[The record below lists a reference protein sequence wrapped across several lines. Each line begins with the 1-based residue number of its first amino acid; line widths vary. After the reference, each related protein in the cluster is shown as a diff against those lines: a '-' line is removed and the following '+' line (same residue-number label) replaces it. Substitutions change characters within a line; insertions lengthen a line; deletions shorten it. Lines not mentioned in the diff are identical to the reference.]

1 LKSKDRGF
9 TIDPKKMNF
18 IKGNSYSVEIRKI
31 DDIGKLYEEF
41 GQIEQ
46 IETPLQPDTYWLL
59 ECSLCS
65 PTPSSPL
72 KKGGRGVVGSL
83 RSPTPPAYGKNSGA
97 EEIIVWRKVIAQ
109 NSAELPPV
117 LLLMEE
123 RSKVFIGAHTI
134 LLTLELKTGRVLF
147 KTDLLQGAFLFFHP
161 SEENSLVAAICEFE
175 IYTFD
180 SSGTIVW
187 KLDLPEVIQDVLQV
201 GDVLEVRDLSDQI
214 YRFNINS
221 GLK

>member
-1 LKSKDRGF
+1 
-9 TIDPKKMNF
+9 MNF

-31 DDIGKLYEEF
+31 NDTGKLYEEF

-46 IETPLQPDTYWLL
+46 IETPLQSDTYWLL
-59 ECSLCS
+59 ECSL
-65 PTPSSPL
+65 
-72 KKGGRGVVGSL
+72 
-83 RSPTPPAYGKNSGA
+83 RSPTLHFAEFRKAEPSAYSKNSSV
-97 EEIIVWRKVIAQ
+97 EETIVWRKVIAQ

-117 LLLMEE
+117 LLLMEKN
-123 RSKVFIGAHTI
+123 SKVFVGAYTI

-147 KTDLLQGAFLFFHP
+147 KTDLLQGTFLFFHP

-180 SSGTIVW
+180 SSGTLVW

-201 GDVLEVRDLSDQI
+201 DDTLEIRDLSDQI

-221 GLK
+221 GLKMRSEQTTPI

>member
-1 LKSKDRGF
+1 
-9 TIDPKKMNF
+9 MNF

-31 DDIGKLYEEF
+31 DDSGKLYEEF

-46 IETPLQPDTYWLL
+46 IESPLHSDTYWLL
-59 ECSLCS
+59 ECSLREAVHEVNPPCPPLRKGEARS
-65 PTPSSPL
+65 PTPS
-72 KKGGRGVVGSL
+72 
-83 RSPTPPAYGKNSGA
+83 AYGKNSGVK
-97 EEIIVWRKVIAQ
+97 EIVVWRKVIAQ

-117 LLLMEE
+117 LLLMEKN
-123 RSKVFIGAHTI
+123 SKLFVGGHTI

-147 KTDLLQGAFLFFHP
+147 KTDLLQGTFLFFHP

-180 SSGTIVW
+180 SSGTLVW

-201 GDVLEVRDLSDQI
+201 GDVWEIRDLSDQI
-214 YRFNINS
+214 YRFNISS
-221 GLK
+221 GLKMMR

>member
-1 LKSKDRGF
+1 MCYSKGNNNY
-9 TIDPKKMNF
+9 PGGVQMNF

-31 DDIGKLYEEF
+31 DDSRKLYEEF
-41 GQIEQ
+41 GRIEQ

-59 ECSLCS
+59 ECSL
-65 PTPSSPL
+65 
-72 KKGGRGVVGSL
+72 
-83 RSPTPPAYGKNSGA
+83 RSPTASPYGKNSGA

-117 LLLMEE
+117 LLLMKES
-123 RSKVFIGAHTI
+123 SKVLVGAHTI
-134 LLTLELKTGRVLF
+134 LLTLELKTGRILF
-147 KTDLLQGAFLFFHP
+147 KTDLLQGTFLFFHP

-180 SSGTIVW
+180 SSGTLVW

-214 YRFNINS
+214 YRFNISS

>member
-1 LKSKDRGF
+1 
-9 TIDPKKMNF
+9 MNF
-18 IKGNSYSVEIRKI
+18 IKGNSYSAEIRKL
-31 DDIGKLYEEF
+31 DDSRKLYEEF

-59 ECSLCS
+59 ECSVCFVIPPRNS
-65 PTPSSPL
+65 PTPS
-72 KKGGRGVVGSL
+72 
-83 RSPTPPAYGKNSGA
+83 TYGKNIGT
-97 EEIIVWRKVIAQ
+97 EETIVWRKVIAQ

-123 RSKVFIGAHTI
+123 SSKVLIGAHTI

-147 KTDLLQGAFLFFHP
+147 KTDLLQGTFLFFHP
-161 SEENSLVAAICEFE
+161 SEKDSLVAAICEFE

-180 SSGTIVW
+180 SSGTLVW

-201 GDVLEVRDLSDQI
+201 GDILEVRDLSDQI
-214 YRFNINS
+214 YRFNISS

>member
-1 LKSKDRGF
+1 
-9 TIDPKKMNF
+9 MNF
-18 IKGNSYSVEIRKI
+18 IKGNSYSVEIRKL
-31 DDIGKLYEEF
+31 DDSGKLYEEF
-41 GQIEQ
+41 GRTEQ
-46 IETPLQPDTYWLL
+46 IETPLQSDTYWLL

-65 PTPSSPL
+65 PTFRGAEFRKAEPS
-72 KKGGRGVVGSL
+72 
-83 RSPTPPAYGKNSGA
+83 TYGKNSGT
-97 EEIIVWRKVIAQ
+97 EETIVWRKVIAQ

-123 RSKVFIGAHTI
+123 SSKVLIGAHTI

-147 KTDLLQGAFLFFHP
+147 KTDLLQGTFLFFHP
-161 SEENSLVAAICEFE
+161 SEKDSLVAAICEFE

-180 SSGTIVW
+180 SSGTLVW

-214 YRFNINS
+214 YRFNISS